1 MEMNNMEN
9 WSYDDF
15 DKSISSNEEEISRLR
30 EANKKLRKVKSQKM
44 MTDSLSMITDNGI
57 DFSLADLQAF
67 LQSKKNPAATENG
80 QN

>member
-30 EANKKLRKVKSQKM
+30 EANKKLREVKSQM
-44 MTDSLSMITDNGI
+44 MADSLSMITDNGI

-67 LQSKKNPAATENG
+67 LQSKKNNAATENG

>member
-15 DKSISSNEEEISRLR
+15 DKSISSNKEEISRLR

>member
-30 EANKKLRKVKSQKM
+30 EANKKLHEVKSRKM
-44 MTDSLSMITDNGI
+44 MTESLSMITDNGI

-67 LQSKKNPAATENG
+67 LQSKKNSAATENG